1 MEGLGLLYTG
11 FVDSLTTVN
20 LVACF
25 IGVLVGTLVGV
36 LPGLGPT
43 ATMVLMLP
51 FTLPY
56 GPTTGLIMMTGVWYG
71 AMYGGSTTSVLV
83 NIPGEAAS
91 VVTCIDGHQMCKNGR
106 AGAALALVA
115 VGSFAAGTIGLLGL
129 QFFAPALGNAALS
142 FGPPEFLS
150 FMILAFVLLSSL
162 AAAAPL
168 KGALMIA
175 LGLFLS
181 TIGIN
186 PMDSYPRFTFG
197 VEKLMLGIDFLPI
210 AVGLFGV
217 SEILKTAIEKYVKP
231 VVRHVRLRELYPS
244 RDEMKRSIGP
254 MLRGSV
260 LGFFVGLLPGPS
272 TVISTFVAYAL
283 EKRLSRTPERFGQ
296 GAVEGVVAPESANN
310 SAVMGSMIPL
320 LTLGIPF
327 AAPSAVMLAGL
338 RMHNVEPG
346 PMLFVTDPNVFW
358 TFVAAMYLGNLMLLV
373 LNLPLV
379 GAFARVATIRP
390 QILLPVISLLCLV
403 GVYSVRNSLFDVWV
417 MIAFGLIG
425 FVMRETGF
433 PVAPMIL
440 GVVLGPILDN
450 NLRRSLSISQG
461 DPSVFFT
468 RPLSL
473 GLLLAAAGALLL
485 PYVPVLI
492 ARLRHKPVETG
503 RVVFGE
509 GQED

>member
-1 MEGLGLLYTG
+1 MEGIGLLYSG
-11 FVDSLTTVN
+11 FVNSLTTVN

-25 IGVLVGTLVGV
+25 MGALIGTLVGV

-43 ATMVLMLP
+43 ATMVFMLP

-91 VVTCIDGHQMCKNGR
+91 VVTCIDGYQMCKRGR

-115 VGSFAAGTIGLLGL
+115 TGSFVAGTIGLLGL
-129 QFFAPALGNAALS
+129 QFFAPVLGNAALS

-150 FMILAFVLLSSL
+150 FMILAFVLLSNLS
-162 AAAAPL
+162 AEAPL

-181 TIGIN
+181 TIGIT

-197 VEKLMLGIDFLPI
+197 TEKLMLGIDFLPI
-210 AVGLFGV
+210 AVGLFGI
-217 SEILKTAIEKYVKP
+217 SEILNIAIEKYVKP
-231 VVRHVRLRELYPS
+231 AVRTVRLRELYPD
-244 RDEMKRSIGP
+244 RDEMRRSVAP

-260 LGFFVGLLPGPS
+260 LGFFVGLLPGPC

-283 EKRLSRTPERFGQ
+283 EKRISKTPERFGH

-327 AAPSAVMLAGL
+327 AAPSAIMLAGL

-346 PMLFVTDPNVFW
+346 PMLFVTNPDVFW
-358 TFVAAMYLGNLMLLV
+358 TFIAAMYIGNLMLLI

-379 GAFARVATIRP
+379 GAFARIAMIRP
-390 QILLPVISLLCLV
+390 QILLPIISLICLV

-417 MIAFGLIG
+417 MIAAGVVGYFLRKWKYPI
-425 FVMRETGF
+425 
-433 PVAPMIL
+433 APFII
-440 GVVLGPILDN
+440 GVVLGPTTEN
-450 NLRRSLSISQG
+450 SLRQTLLMFKGDISLVADRSLS
-461 DPSVFFT
+461 VA
-468 RPLSL
+468 
-473 GLLLAAAGALLL
+473 LLALAAAFLAYKVMAPLLGKKPALK
-485 PYVPVLI
+485 VD
-492 ARLRHKPVETG
+492 
-503 RVVFGE
+503 E
-509 GQED
+509 GKSL

>member
-1 MEGLGLLYTG
+1 MDGIGLLYSG
-11 FVDSLTTVN
+11 FVNSLTTVN

-25 IGVLVGTLVGV
+25 MGALIGTLVGV

-91 VVTCIDGHQMCKNGR
+91 VVTCIDGYQMCKRGR

-115 VGSFAAGTIGLLGL
+115 TGSFVAGTIGLLGL
-129 QFFAPALGNAALS
+129 QFFAPVLGNAALS

-150 FMILAFVLLSSL
+150 FMILAFVLLSNLS
-162 AAAAPL
+162 AEAPL

-181 TIGIN
+181 TIGIT

-197 VEKLMLGIDFLPI
+197 TEKLMLGIDFLPI
-210 AVGLFGV
+210 AVGLFGI
-217 SEILKTAIEKYVKP
+217 SEILNIAIEKYVKP
-231 VVRHVRLRELYPS
+231 VVRKVRLRELYPN
-244 RDEMKRSIGP
+244 RDEIRRSINP

-260 LGFFVGLLPGPS
+260 LGFFVGLLPGPC

-283 EKRLSRTPERFGQ
+283 EKRISKTPERFGH

-327 AAPSAVMLAGL
+327 AAPSAIMLAGL

-346 PMLFVTDPNVFW
+346 PMLFVTNPDVFW
-358 TFVAAMYLGNLMLLV
+358 TFIAAMYIGNLMLLI

-379 GAFARVATIRP
+379 GAFARIAMIRP
-390 QILLPVISLLCLV
+390 QILLPIISLICLV

-417 MIAFGLIG
+417 MIAAGVVGYFLRKWKYPI
-425 FVMRETGF
+425 
-433 PVAPMIL
+433 APFII
-440 GVVLGPILDN
+440 GVVLGPTTEN
-450 NLRRSLSISQG
+450 SLRQTLLMFKGDISLVADRSLS
-461 DPSVFFT
+461 VA
-468 RPLSL
+468 
-473 GLLLAAAGALLL
+473 LLALAAAFLAYKVMAPLLGKKPALK
-485 PYVPVLI
+485 VD
-492 ARLRHKPVETG
+492 
-503 RVVFGE
+503 E
-509 GQED
+509 GKSL

>member
-11 FVDSLTTVN
+11 FVNSLTVVN
-20 LVACF
+20 LLACF
-25 IGVLVGTLVGV
+25 IGVLVGTVVGV

-91 VVTCIDGHQMCKNGR
+91 VVTCIDGYQMSRQGR

-115 VGSFAAGTIGLLGL
+115 IGSFVAGTIGILGL
-129 QFFAPALGNAALS
+129 QFFAPVLGNAALS

-150 FMILAFVLLSSL
+150 FMILSFVLLSNLS
-162 AAAAPL
+162 AEAPL

-217 SEILKTAIEKYVKP
+217 SEILKIAVEKYVKP
-231 VVRHVRLRELYPS
+231 AISKVRLRELYPN
-244 RDEMKRSIGP
+244 RDEMKRSIAP
-254 MLRGSV
+254 MLRGSA
-260 LGFFVGLLPGPS
+260 LGFFVGLLPGPC

-283 EKRLSRTPERFGQ
+283 EKRISRTPERFGQ

-327 AAPSAVMLAGL
+327 AAPSAIMLAGL

-346 PMLFVTDPNVFW
+346 PMLFVTHQEVFW
-358 TFVAAMYLGNLMLLV
+358 TFVATMYIGNIMLLV

-379 GAFARVATIRP
+379 GVFARIASIRP
-390 QILLPVISLLCLV
+390 PVLLPVISVICLV

-417 MIAFGLIG
+417 MIGAGVVGYFLRQWKYPI
-425 FVMRETGF
+425 
-433 PVAPMIL
+433 APFII
-440 GVVLGPILDN
+440 GVVLGPTTEN
-450 NLRRSLSISQG
+450 SLRQTLLMFKG
-461 DPSVFFT
+461 DVT
-468 RPLSL
+468 LIADRPLSIA
-473 GLLLAAAGALLL
+473 LLAVA
-485 PYVPVLI
+485 I
-492 ARLRHKPVETG
+492 AFIAYKLMGPRRAYELTEEKI
-503 RVVFGE
+503 
-509 GQED
+509 